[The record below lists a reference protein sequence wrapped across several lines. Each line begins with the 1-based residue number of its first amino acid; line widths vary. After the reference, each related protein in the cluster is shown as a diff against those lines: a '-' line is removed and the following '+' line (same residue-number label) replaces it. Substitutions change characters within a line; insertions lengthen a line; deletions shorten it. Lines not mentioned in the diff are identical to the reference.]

1 MIIEKIMTYIFSEVL
16 CMKSVITIGR
26 QFGCGGREICKKL
39 SEALNIPFY
48 DRELIEYAAA
58 KSGISPQVLEQ
69 YDEKATNSL
78 LYSLSITAYSYA
90 GTGFNTPN
98 LPLNDQLFIS
108 QSDVIKQLADQGP
121 CIILGRC
128 SDYVLKGRED
138 VLNVFIHCDLDIR
151 IENVIKRLGLPKN
164 KAIDIIKKTE
174 KRRASY
180 YNYYTHQKWGD
191 LSNFDLAINSK
202 SGVDKVVETII
213 NFYKNS

>member
-1 MIIEKIMTYIFSEVL
+1 
-16 CMKSVITIGR
+16 MKSIITIGR
-26 QFGCGGREICKKL
+26 QFGCGGRQICKRL
-39 SEALNIPFY
+39 SEELDIPFY

-58 KSGISPQVLEQ
+58 KSGVNPEVLEQ

-78 LYSLSITAYSYA
+78 LYSLSISAYSYA
-90 GTGFNTPN
+90 GTAVNAPQ

-108 QSDVIKQLADQGP
+108 QSEVIKQLADKGP

-138 VLNVFIHCDLDIR
+138 VLNVFVHCDLETR
-151 IENVIKRLGLPKN
+151 ISNVEKRLGLPRS
-164 KAIDIIKKTE
+164 KAADLIKKTE

-191 LSNFDLAINSK
+191 LGNFDLAINSAL
-202 SGVDKVVETII
+202 GIDKVVDTII
-213 NFYKNS
+213 GFYKSK